1 MRRAL
6 GLNLFATLLTVA
18 LVASACGGGASDDA
32 VGVDDAARV
41 DAGTTTGASDKDTV
55 DGGAAEVSTGGAA
68 EVSTTDESTAGD
80 EAAPDEGQTSVA
92 DDGPADDVVELTQGR
107 DMHIITIAG
116 PLLDPFFSAWEKGTV
131 AAGDDLGVKS
141 DYTAPADFS
150 NVENDLIRLM
160 EAAISQKPDGIIVG
174 NFLPDVQGP
183 GIQDAIDAGIPV
195 VIANSGEEP
204 GMALGAIAFVGA
216 AAFLTGERTGE
227 EMIAN
232 GVTSGLCMDHVPQNP
247 ATTEACQ
254 GMEAAFEQA
263 GLQSSTFNLPLTDS
277 ANPQAIASALR
288 GQLSADPDIDGVFTL
303 GTAIAESAMQT
314 VADLGVEDSVGIVA
328 GNLSTNVMNAIADGD
343 LLFAIDQQPYL
354 QGYYGVLIAVQFAEY
369 GLVPTEPVRT
379 GPAFVTKDNVERAI
393 RAQEQAGV
401 RGSG

>member
-6 GLNLFATLLTVA
+6 GLKLFATLLTVA
-18 LVASACGGGASDDA
+18 LVASACGGGDSADA
-32 VGVDDAARV
+32 VGGDDAAGV
-41 DAGTTTGASDKDTV
+41 DAGTTTGAPDEDTV
-55 DGGAAEVSTGGAA
+55 DERAA
-68 EVSTTDESTAGD
+68 EVSTTDESKSD
-80 EAAPDEGQTSVA
+80 DKPAPDAGQTSVADGEPA

-131 AAGDDLGVKS
+131 AAGDDLGVKA

-150 NVENDLIRLM
+150 NLENDFIRLM
-160 EAAISQKPDGIIVG
+160 EAAISQQPDGIVIG
-174 NFLPDVQGP
+174 NFFPDVQGP

-195 VIANSGEEP
+195 VVANSGEQP
-204 GMALGAIAFVGA
+204 GLALGAVAFVGA
-216 AAFLTGERTGE
+216 ADFLTGEKTGD

-247 ATTEACQ
+247 ATTRVCQ
-254 GMEAAFEQA
+254 GFEAAFDGA
-263 GLQSSTFNLPLTDS
+263 GLRGTTFNLPLTDVGD
-277 ANPQAIASALR
+277 PQAIASALR
-288 GQLSADPDIDGVFTL
+288 GQLSANPDIDGVFTL

-314 VADLGVEDSVGIVA
+314 VADLGVQDTVGIVA

-343 LLFAIDQQPYL
+343 LLFALDQQPYL
-354 QGYYGVLIAVQFAEY
+354 QGYYSVLIAVQFAEY
-369 GLVPTEPVRT
+369 GLAPTAPVRT
-379 GPAFVTKDNVERAI
+379 GPSFVTSENVERAI
-393 RAQEQAGV
+393 RAQEEGGV